1 VSRYPDGMT
10 PEEVE
15 TFRAAAKE
23 ALRKRMSQLR
33 RALPEPQRKA
43 HAAAMAAQLVA
54 HEAFA
59 AARVVLA
66 YSPLRFEMST
76 AEVVEAALSAGK
88 TVALPRVHS
97 ETHTFTLHRYCAGD
111 VLEESGHLIA
121 EPLPDAPELA
131 LEDVSLVLVPGLAFD
146 PQGQRLGFGQ
156 GYYDRM
162 LPRMTNACRVGL
174 CYELSLL
181 PEVPHA
187 EHDVPVHFVATERRV
202 RSCA

>member
-1 VSRYPDGMT
+1 MNRYPDGMSAQ
-10 PEEVE
+10 EVE
-15 TFRAAAKE
+15 SLRAAAKE
-23 ALRKRMSQLR
+23 ALRRRMSQLR
-33 RALPEPQRKA
+33 RALPEAQRRS

-54 HEAFA
+54 HEAFR

-76 AEVVEAALSAGK
+76 AELIEAALVAGK
-88 TVALPRVHS
+88 AVALPRVHS
-97 ETHTFTLHRYCAGD
+97 DTHTFSVHRYRAGD
-111 VLEESGHLIA
+111 ALAESGHLIA

-131 LEDVSLVLVPGLAFD
+131 LDEVSLVLVPGLAFD
-146 PQGQRLGFGQ
+146 AHGQRLGFGQ

-162 LPRMTNACRVGL
+162 LPRMPNAIRVGL

-187 EHDVPVHFVATERRV
+187 EHDVPMQLVATERRV
-202 RSCA
+202 HLCG